1 LASLPPP
8 LSWHHLFWSAKEMK
22 PGELVTLSA
31 YGQKLKMFTSLRNK
45 VGLIISVMK
54 DGSCHVRW
62 QGFSTNQYMERKDIK
77 KAK

>member
-1 LASLPPP
+1 
-8 LSWHHLFWSAKEMK
+8 MR

-31 YGQKLKMFTSLRNK
+31 YGQKLKMFTRLRDK
-45 VGLIISVMK
+45 VGLVVSVMK

-62 QGFSTNQYMERKDIK
+62 QGTSDEQYMERKDIK